1 MSGRILGDRGECAR
15 CRNGVCLLNDVPAV
29 LVRKI
34 FEVFLRASLCGGRV
48 TDACRWCSKYGHVA
62 PALPKWARL
71 AFVKRQFESGPI
83 PFGVRCAPMCL
94 LLPSGDLDAVCF
106 AVGQCSSSGAP
117 LRVSVYT

>member
-34 FEVFLRASLCGGRV
+34 FEVFLRASLCGSRV
-48 TDACRWCSKYGHVA
+48 TNACRWCSKYGHVA

-71 AFVKRQFESGPI
+71 AFMKRQFEI
-83 PFGVRCAPMCL
+83 WAYPFWRPGVRRCVFCCQAAISMRCVSRLASAPVVAL
-94 LLPSGDLDAVCF
+94 HDE
-106 AVGQCSSSGAP
+106 
-117 LRVSVYT
+117 

>member
-34 FEVFLRASLCGGRV
+34 FEVFLRASLCGSRV

-71 AFVKRQFESGPI
+71 AFVKRQFEI
-83 PFGVRCAPMCL
+83 WAYPFWRPVCADVPSAAKRRSRCGVFRGWPVL
-94 LLPSGDLDAVCF
+94 
-106 AVGQCSSSGAP
+106 Q
-117 LRVSVYT
+117 